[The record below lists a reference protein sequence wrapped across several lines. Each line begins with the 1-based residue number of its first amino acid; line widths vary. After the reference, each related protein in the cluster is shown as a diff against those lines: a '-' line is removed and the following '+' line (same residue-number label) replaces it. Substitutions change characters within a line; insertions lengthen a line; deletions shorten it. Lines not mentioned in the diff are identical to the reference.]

1 MFIKIEKNPDG
12 SHAIQVGGNLIDGWA
27 VIPIDMVLPNSFPY
41 VNIEVA
47 DVYHPAIIDKKN
59 VEVDGE
65 LVEKEIIIKPECTQ
79 LEVISMIEGE
89 ETLIEEPDI
98 PSQLDIIEAQVT
110 YTALM
115 TDTLLEV

>member
-12 SHAIQVGGNLIDGWA
+12 SHAYQVGGYLENGWA
-27 VIPIDMVLPNSFPY
+27 VIPSEMILPTSFPY
-41 VNIEVA
+41 VDIEV
-47 DVYHPAIIDKKN
+47 DENNIV
-59 VEVDGE
+59 V
-65 LVEKEIIIKPECTQ
+65 
-79 LEVISMIEGE
+79 SMIEGE